1 MSFAYPLSTRTRIP
15 QTLVPANY
23 TPAPVQNE
31 GDNKVSA
38 HLKGIDN
45 ALASS
50 GGAKFVHEIKE
61 FSPDD
66 AAPAVLDKVGNLNV
80 VAFSG
85 SDVNT
90 VWVQFVTD
98 GRINASADLTFEI
111 VYRMSTAESSKGVS
125 LNTDVWV
132 FSDTEDPT
140 KAADVSGQEDELT
153 TPNDTN
159 LKKQG
164 LTNIK
169 IPSANLSGTGQVV
182 QVKLWRNPADAADT
196 HTGYFQ
202 LVSLRAYQA

>member
-15 QTLVPANY
+15 ETLVPANY

-31 GDNKVSA
+31 GSNKVSA

-45 ALASS
+45 ALASA
-50 GGAKFVHEIKE
+50 GGAKFVHEIRE
-61 FSPDD
+61 FSPDGSD
-66 AAPAVLDKVGNLNV
+66 PAVLDKVGNLNV

-85 SDVNT
+85 SVTNA
-90 VWVQFVTD
+90 VWLQFVTD

-111 VYRMSTAESSKGVS
+111 VYRMSASESTKGVS
-125 LNTDVWV
+125 LNSDVWV
-132 FSDTEDPT
+132 FSDTDDPT
-140 KAADVSGQEDELT
+140 KAADVSGQEDELS

-169 IPSANLSGTGQVV
+169 VPAANLSGTGQVI
-182 QVKLWRNPADAADT
+182 QVKLWRNPADTGDT